1 MKIGRRISPLLSSP
15 LRSNNISSIAASSP
29 IQFFSEDSERDP
41 RQNSNFLSSS
51 LQHYIQSDHP
61 TQGQKFH
68 AHFIKTGYRFNTNI
82 SIKLLILYIRCGFLT
97 YARRVFDEMRS
108 PTVSSFNSMIAAYVK
123 QNQLEES
130 MSLIKRMTYPD
141 EKPDGYTFSMILK
154 LSTTGT
160 FISTDLAKEVHT
172 QILKSCIE
180 TDDILSTALIDSYC
194 KKGEV
199 DYARKVFDKLYERN
213 VVCSTA
219 MITGYMKQGSFVN
232 AEEIFA
238 ATVDKDT
245 VVFNAMIEGYSKSIK
260 TAAKSLQVYI
270 EMQRVNF
277 RPTISTFV
285 SVLGACSV
293 LASHEVGEQVQG
305 QLMKTELFSDVKLGS
320 ALIDMYSKCG
330 KTEEAQRIFDYMPD
344 KNVFS
349 WTSMIDGFGKNGMAD
364 KALDLFKKMTKE
376 NRIRPNYVTILSA
389 LSACGHA
396 GFVKEGWEIFNNM
409 ERDFLIK
416 PRMEHY
422 SCMVDLLGR
431 AGSLQEAL
439 EFIVGMP
446 EKPNSDVWAALL
458 GASTIHGDVELAD
471 FAAKELFK
479 ISSKER
485 PGAYMALS
493 NTFAAAGKWEGV
505 SEVRKLMKSRGV
517 SKVTGCSWE

>member
-1 MKIGRRISPLLSSP
+1 M
-15 LRSNNISSIAASSP
+15 
-29 IQFFSEDSERDP
+29 
-41 RQNSNFLSSS
+41 
-51 LQHYIQSDHP
+51 
-61 TQGQKFH
+61 
-68 AHFIKTGYRFNTNI
+68 GYT
-82 SIKLLILYIRCGFLT
+82 
-97 YARRVFDEMRS
+97 
-108 PTVSSFNSMIAAYVK
+108 
-123 QNQLEES
+123 
-130 MSLIKRMTYPD
+130 D

-154 LSTTGT
+154 LATTGT

-172 QILKSCIE
+172 QILKYCIE

-285 SVLGACSV
+285 SVLGACSI

-330 KTEEAQRIFDYMPD
+330 KTEEALRIFDYMPD

-364 KALDLFKKMTKE
+364 KALDL
-376 NRIRPNYVTILSA
+376 A

-396 GFVKEGWEIFNNM
+396 GRVKEGWEIFDNM

-493 NTFAAAGKWEGV
+493 NTFAAAGKWEG
-505 SEVRKLMKSRGV
+505 SWFPV
-517 SKVTGCSWE
+517 SKDFEAAV